1 MLVFT
6 QKSIFYRKGTYMQ
19 YQDSVS
25 IKSLPEN
32 EIINIEVIVPEEN
45 DSSLLPTFLS
55 IKRIGA
61 NQLEVSCIDDMLNDL
76 VYLTDDIEDSPLLQS
91 ELNSRLLRSF
101 VRAIKK
107 YAEGYYSI
115 EIDGPDNYFSYTIR
129 VSGITVGEALDK
141 ILDMYDEI
149 EKENVA
155 NLDDIRK
162 ELING

>member
-1 MLVFT
+1 MLFFT
-6 QKSIFYRKGTYMQ
+6 KKSIFYRKELMEVQ
-19 YQDSVS
+19 NSVK
-25 IKSLPEN
+25 INSLPEN
-32 EIINIEVIVPEEN
+32 EVINIEVIVPQEN
-45 DSSLLPTFLS
+45 DSSLLPTCLS
-55 IKRIGA
+55 IKRTGA
-61 NQLEVSCIDDMLNDL
+61 NQIDVSCIDDMLNDL
-76 VYLTDDIEDSPLLQS
+76 VYLCDDIEDSPLLQS

-107 YAEGYYSI
+107 YAEGYYSV

-141 ILDMYDEI
+141 ILNMYDEI

-162 ELING
+162 DLISG

>member
-1 MLVFT
+1 MNIQNTV
-6 QKSIFYRKGTYMQ
+6 KIN
-19 YQDSVS
+19 
-25 IKSLPEN
+25 SLPEN
-32 EIINIEVIVPEEN
+32 EVINIEVIVPEEN

-55 IKRIGA
+55 IKRTGA

-76 VYLTDDIEDSPLLQS
+76 VYVCDIEDSPLLQS

-107 YAEGYYSI
+107 YSEGYYSV

-162 ELING
+162 DLISG